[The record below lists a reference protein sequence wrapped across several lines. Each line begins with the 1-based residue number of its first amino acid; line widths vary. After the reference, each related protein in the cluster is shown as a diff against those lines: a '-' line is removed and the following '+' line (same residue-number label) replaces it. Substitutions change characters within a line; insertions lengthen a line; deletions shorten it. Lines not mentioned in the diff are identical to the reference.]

1 MAKCC
6 GRGRRGERQR
16 GTRALPSYFRGMHL
30 ALFVAVMGVGMAG
43 AEDEGAGELG
53 TERSVPEPFNLREA
67 LASLAAY
74 DQVSIMT
81 LRAARDPRSN
91 E

>member
-1 MAKCC
+1 
-6 GRGRRGERQR
+6 
-16 GTRALPSYFRGMHL
+16 MHL

-43 AEDEGAGELG
+43 AEDEGA
-53 TERSVPEPFNLREA
+53 RSVPEPFNLREA

-91 E
+91 EEALG